1 MLLFLRADETPSCE
15 NPPPLFFTPNA
26 ASGRAAI
33 HAAETLKARRVRTS
47 ADRCRQKNDIEQWRQ
62 DLQFR
67 AQRAIEQRNES
78 QFHCLTPAQTP
89 RSQKTRDGAV
99 TLLAIDRSRGRHLSE
114 SAGQDAEGRIDADS
128 SATGARAP

>member
-1 MLLFLRADETPSCE
+1 M
-15 NPPPLFFTPNA
+15 PPPHFFAPNA
-26 ASGRAAI
+26 ASGR

-47 ADRCRQKNDIEQWRQ
+47 ADRCRQKNDIERWRQ

-89 RSQKTRDGAV
+89 RSQKARDGAV
-99 TLLAIDRSRGRHLSE
+99 TLLAINRSRGRHLSG
-114 SAGQDAEGRIDADS
+114 SAGQDAEGRIEADS